1 MKPGNS
7 ILSGYG
13 TTIFEVMSRLASH
26 HGAINLGQGFPE
38 GLESERLLGS
48 VSQLMTDGPQQYAPM
63 MGVPELRRAI
73 ATHAK
78 RFYDLDIDPE
88 TEVMVTS
95 GGTEALADCLFGLI
109 EPGDEVVLI
118 ETLYDSYLPILRRAG
133 ATARLV
139 RLQPPEWNLPREELA
154 AAFGPKTKLMI
165 LNSPMN
171 PNGKVFTRDELEFIA
186 GLLIKHDA
194 YCVCDE
200 VYEHQVYD
208 GRQHI
213 PLMTLPG
220 MRDRCL
226 KVGSAGKTFSVTGWK
241 VGHVIAAPHLL
252 QPVAKAHQYITFS
265 THPGLQIAVAEG
277 LRWDDEYFIGLT
289 RGLQSR
295 RDRLSKGLSRIGF
308 EVLPCAGSYFLTV
321 DYRAMAKRKSF
332 TGEDAEFCRL
342 ITMWA
347 GVAAVPVSAFYQDG
361 DEKNYVRF
369 CFAKTEEILDVAI
382 HRLSDY
388 FS

>member
-1 MKPGNS
+1 MKSGNS

-63 MGVPELRRAI
+63 MGVPELRRAV
-73 ATHAK
+73 AAHAA
-78 RFYDLDIDPE
+78 RFYGLEVDPE

-118 ETLYDSYLPILRRAG
+118 EPLYDSYLPILRRAG
-133 ATARLV
+133 AVPRLV
-139 RLQPPEWNLPREELA
+139 RMSPPHWELPRDELA

-165 LNSPMN
+165 LNTPMN
-171 PNGKVFTRDELEFIA
+171 PNGKVFTEEELGFIA
-186 GLLIKHDA
+186 DLLVRHDA

-208 GRQHI
+208 GRRHV

-241 VGHVIAAPHLL
+241 VGHVIASPHLL
-252 QPVAKAHQYITFS
+252 QPVAKAHQFITFS

-277 LRWDDEYFIGLT
+277 LRWDDEYFTGLT

-295 RDRLSKGLSRIGF
+295 RDRLAKGLAAAGF
-308 EVLPCAGSYFLTV
+308 EVLPCSGGYFLS
-321 DYRAMAKRKSF
+321 AGFAAPAKRKGFS
-332 TGEDAEFCRL
+332 GDDVEFCRL
-342 ITMWA
+342 ITMEA

-361 DEKNYVRF
+361 AVRDYARF
-369 CFAKTEEILDVAI
+369 CFAKTEDILDVAC
-382 HRLSDY
+382 HRLADY

>member
-78 RFYDLDIDPE
+78 RFYDLDIDPD

-118 ETLYDSYLPILRRAG
+118 EPLYDSYLPILRRAG
-133 ATARLV
+133 ATARIV
-139 RLQPPEWNLPREELA
+139 RLQPPEWSLPHEELA

-171 PNGKVFTRDELEFIA
+171 PNGKVFTKDELEFIA
-186 GLLIKHDA
+186 GLLVKHDA
-194 YCVCDE
+194 YCICDE

-220 MRDRCL
+220 MRERCL

-295 RDRLSKGLSRIGF
+295 RDRLSKGLSAIGF
-308 EVLPCAGSYFLTV
+308 EVLPCGGSYFLTV
-321 DYRAMAKRKSF
+321 DYRAMAKRKNF

-347 GVAAVPVSAFYQDG
+347 GVAAVPVSAFYHDG
-361 DEKNYVRF
+361 SEKNYVRF

-382 HRLSDY
+382 HRLAEY

>member
-1 MKPGNS
+1 
-7 ILSGYG
+7 
-13 TTIFEVMSRLASH
+13 
-26 HGAINLGQGFPE
+26 
-38 GLESERLLGS
+38 
-48 VSQLMTDGPQQYAPM
+48 
-63 MGVPELRRAI
+63 
-73 ATHAK
+73 
-78 RFYDLDIDPE
+78 
-88 TEVMVTS
+88 
-95 GGTEALADCLFGLI
+95 
-109 EPGDEVVLI
+109 
-118 ETLYDSYLPILRRAG
+118 
-133 ATARLV
+133 
-139 RLQPPEWNLPREELA
+139 
-154 AAFGPKTKLMI
+154 
-165 LNSPMN
+165 
-171 PNGKVFTRDELEFIA
+171 
-186 GLLIKHDA
+186 
-194 YCVCDE
+194 
-200 VYEHQVYD
+200 
-208 GRQHI
+208 
-213 PLMTLPG
+213 MTLPG
-220 MRDRCL
+220 MRERCL

>member
-1 MKPGNS
+1 MKSGNS

-13 TTIFEVMSRLASH
+13 TTIFEIMSRLAAH

-63 MGVPELRRAI
+63 MGVPELRRAV
-73 ATHAK
+73 AGHAK
-78 RFYDLDIDPE
+78 RFYGLEVDAD

-95 GGTEALADCLFGLI
+95 GGTEALADCLFGLV

-118 ETLYDSYLPILRRAG
+118 EPLYDSYLPILRRAG

-139 RLQPPEWNLPREELA
+139 RLEPPEWRLPRRELA

-171 PNGKVFTRDELEFIA
+171 PIGKVFSEEELGFIA
-186 GLLIKHDA
+186 ELLIKHDVVA
-194 YCVCDE
+194 VCDE

-208 GRQHI
+208 GGRHL
-213 PLMTLPG
+213 PLMCLPG
-220 MRDRCL
+220 MRERCL

-241 VGHVIAAPHLL
+241 VGHVVAPPHLL
-252 QPVAKAHQYITFS
+252 QPVARAHQYITFS

-277 LRWDDEYFIGLT
+277 LRWDDEYFAGLI
-289 RGLQSR
+289 RGLQAR
-295 RDRLSKGLSRIGF
+295 RDRLGKGLASVGF
-308 EVLPCAGSYFLTV
+308 GVLPCRGSYFLTA
-321 DYRAMAKRKSF
+321 DYRALAKTKGF
-332 TGEDAEFCRL
+332 TGDDAEFCRL
-342 ITMWA
+342 ITVEA
-347 GVAAVPVSAFYQDG
+347 GVAAVPVSAFYDDAG
-361 DEKNYVRF
+361 VKDYVRF
-369 CFAKTEEILDVAI
+369 CFAKTEDVLDVAVR
-382 HRLSDY
+382 RLADY

>member
-1 MKPGNS
+1 
-7 ILSGYG
+7 
-13 TTIFEVMSRLASH
+13 
-26 HGAINLGQGFPE
+26 
-38 GLESERLLGS
+38 
-48 VSQLMTDGPQQYAPM
+48 M

-118 ETLYDSYLPILRRAG
+118 EPLYDSYLPILRRAG